1 MTIPNNMSVF
11 RLGREKKKK
20 KKSHD
25 SKIDTFGIEH
35 QLNPKIL
42 F

>member
-11 RLGREKKKK
+11 RLGREKKK